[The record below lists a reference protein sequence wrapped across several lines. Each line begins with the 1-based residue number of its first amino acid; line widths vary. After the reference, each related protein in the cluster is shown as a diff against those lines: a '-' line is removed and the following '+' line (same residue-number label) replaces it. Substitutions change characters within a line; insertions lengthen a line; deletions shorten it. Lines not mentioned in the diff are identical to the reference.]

1 MLNKYFSK
9 KKLLVTLL
17 FVFTIFALSLFADE
31 SLGRFLTLS
40 VLVLIFYFSYFFTNK
55 IPLSFLL
62 FIILSL
68 PLNITYQQPI
78 EFSNTLVNNIHVN
91 YLVPTL
97 SVIDL
102 GVFLFLF
109 ASLIEN
115 NFVFKKIYI
124 KYKQPL
130 LLFLVFLLAQNI
142 FFRDILVSLNSVR
155 FFAYIL
161 AFLILVEEFQKNGIK
176 RKEITIVSLFLLIST
191 VLQAMIGY
199 IQFEKGVSLGLNFF
213 GESKVAA
220 GLLGSSFVSLSGNE
234 ILRSYGTF
242 PHPNM
247 LAGFFLLSFFFSLYL
262 LKNIEKKFSFL
273 PYITILTSI
282 IFIIPTFSRVTILVL
297 FLCILVLGIT
307 FLFKRKVF
315 FSFTP
320 VLLIERFFSLFEG
333 GDLGAIDR
341 VNLIKVFPSVFKE
354 NIFQGTG
361 LGRFVLFMGDRAPV
375 TKGGLFLLQ
384 PVHNVVL
391 LLLSELGIFGFSS
404 FCFLFY
410 TIIKKNIKSLTLVS
424 VLILFSL
431 FVISM
436 FDHYLVSLP
445 QGIAMFWCF
454 IGLTILFSNKLK
466 KVSSR

>member
-102 GVFLFLF
+102 GVFLFFF

-124 KYKQPL
+124 KYKLPL
-130 LLFLVFLLAQNI
+130 LLFLVFLVAQNI

-176 RKEITIVSLFLLIST
+176 RKEIIIVSLFLLIST

-247 LAGFFLLSFFFSLYL
+247 LAGFLD
-262 LKNIEKKFSFL
+262 
-273 PYITILTSI
+273 
-282 IFIIPTFSRVTILVL
+282 
-297 FLCILVLGIT
+297 
-307 FLFKRKVF
+307 RK
-315 FSFTP
+315 
-320 VLLIERFFSLFEG
+320 
-333 GDLGAIDR
+333 
-341 VNLIKVFPSVFKE
+341 SV
-354 NIFQGTG
+354 
-361 LGRFVLFMGDRAPV
+361 V
-375 TKGGLFLLQ
+375 
-384 PVHNVVL
+384 
-391 LLLSELGIFGFSS
+391 
-404 FCFLFY
+404 
-410 TIIKKNIKSLTLVS
+410 
-424 VLILFSL
+424 
-431 FVISM
+431 
-436 FDHYLVSLP
+436 
-445 QGIAMFWCF
+445 
-454 IGLTILFSNKLK
+454 
-466 KVSSR
+466 